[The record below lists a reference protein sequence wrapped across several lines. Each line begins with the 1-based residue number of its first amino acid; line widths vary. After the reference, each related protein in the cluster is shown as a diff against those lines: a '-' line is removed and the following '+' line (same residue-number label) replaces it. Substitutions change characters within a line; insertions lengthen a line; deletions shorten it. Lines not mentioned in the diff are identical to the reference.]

1 MIGNKIDILMT
12 TSQWKLEDTFPS
24 SQFVKDNFTKP
35 FRLDHTRNG
44 SGIILCVKNSMRAI
58 LLTND
63 ILAEDIEPLFV

>member
-1 MIGNKIDILMT
+1 MMGNKIDILM

-24 SQFVKDNFTKP
+24 SQFVIDNFIKP
-35 FRLDHTRNG
+35 FRLNRTRNG
-44 SGIILCVKNSMRAI
+44 GGILLCVKNSMTAM